1 MADGSVFA
9 RVHVLVLCDEVEQR
23 AGEEAVYDLH
33 GVRTYVSAGAFPYTH
48 PQLSVYLQVTGHQG
62 TASGYVIVLREAPEE
77 EIAHLP
83 IDEFQLLGP
92 LSVIHLQVEITDCAF
107 PAPGVYWF
115 QVFLSEKLVAERRFL
130 VSQAPGGTNGQP
142 RS

>member
-9 RVHVLVLCDEVEQR
+9 RVHVMVLCDDVEER
-23 AGEEAVYDLH
+23 PGEEAVFDLR
-33 GVRTYVSAGAFPYTH
+33 GVRAHVQARSFPYTH
-48 PQLSVYLQVTGHQG
+48 PQLWVYLQVTGHHG
-62 TASGYVIVLREAPEE
+62 TASGRVLLLQEATEE
-77 EIAHLP
+77 ELAHRP

-92 LSVIHLQVEITDCAF
+92 LTVIHLQVEITDCEF

-115 QVFLSEKLVAERRFL
+115 QVFLNEKLVAERRFL
-130 VSQAPGGTNGQP
+130 VSLTPGDTNGQP